1 MLRIAVFILGFVV
14 PQVAAAETVKL
25 VCTRS
30 DSVRELM
37 TVDLEKRTLTLKPFW
52 PFSIVQVSDRWII
65 AEDTHFNDSGR
76 GFFAIHIALE
86 RITGEYAISIMRRE
100 ALGTPREKTELDLI
114 QGDCPVGLL

>member
-1 MLRIAVFILGFVV
+1 MLRLTVFILGFLL
-14 PQVAAAETVKL
+14 PQVAVAETVKL
-25 VCTRS
+25 ICTRS

-37 TVDLEKRTLTLKPFW
+37 TVDLEERTLTLKPFW

-65 AEDTHFNDSGR
+65 AEDTHFHDAGR

-86 RITGEYAISIMRRE
+86 RITGEYSISILRRD
-100 ALGTPREKTELDLI
+100 ALGTPAEQTELDLI